1 MNHTIE
7 RWGVTFLEH
16 LDRATRLCEGMNYV
30 QVGWGSNVKLMG
42 LRSDFTHLDEEAV
55 TAAYRRAERRV
66 LLLDYDGWNKGTRT
80 DANFALWSRLFA
92 ADMLNRFV

>member
-42 LRSDFTHLDEEAV
+42 LRSDFTHLDEEVV

-66 LLLDYDGWNKGTRT
+66 LLLDYDGMEINAQKCIWGVGRSIGCCG
-80 DANFALWSRLFA
+80 DVE
-92 ADMLNRFV
+92 RFV

>member
-42 LRSDFTHLDEEAV
+42 LRSDFTHLDEEVV

-66 LLLDYDGWNKGTRT
+66 LLLDYDGTVTNAHRCEWGVVRSIGCCVKC
-80 DANFALWSRLFA
+80 
-92 ADMLNRFV
+92 